1 VETIVQEALAILKR
15 KVRTADGIDD
25 CDYKLAIEEA
35 EQAILNYCNI
45 DTVPLALK
53 FTLANM
59 AADVLKFTLA
69 TTISEV
75 ENSSETIPDVDV
87 SQISSITI
95 GDVKLDLGGNKS
107 NETYVATKAHTL
119 DLDSLTMNYKAQL
132 NKYRRMTW

>member
-1 VETIVQEALAILKR
+1 METIVQEALAILKR

-25 CDYKLAIEEA
+25 CDYQLAVEEA
-35 EQAILNYCNI
+35 EQAILSYCNI

-107 NETYVATKAHTL
+107 NETYVATRAHTL